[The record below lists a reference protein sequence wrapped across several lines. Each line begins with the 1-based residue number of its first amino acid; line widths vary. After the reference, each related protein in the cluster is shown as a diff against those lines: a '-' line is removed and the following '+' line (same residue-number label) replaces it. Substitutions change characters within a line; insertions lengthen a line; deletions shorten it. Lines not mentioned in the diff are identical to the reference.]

1 MTVSGFSTASTIEPQ
16 PQPDRE
22 DRRDFPAVAVAPRPS
37 LAAIVASLHGRTGKT
52 LLARIIADY
61 FVLAGT
67 RPLMFDTNLTEQTLH
82 AWFPYDTV
90 VVDVTEVR
98 DQMTLFD
105 TLAARSPESRVVD
118 VSHYVFRK
126 FFKVMQESHFAAEA
140 RTRRVEPIIFY
151 IADRNPDAYEEG
163 RVLRD
168 RFADCAFVL
177 VENAFVGRIK
187 DLTRRS
193 AGYRAFDTHELCIA
207 LPPLDLTIA
216 DAIDDPNVSLSEI
229 MMQPLSR
236 SADAHPAGLSFEQ
249 QTEVRG
255 WLVQVFRE
263 LHRVTRA
270 VEERAPALYSDDP
283 LV

>member
-1 MTVSGFSTASTIEPQ
+1 MNMTVSGFSTDSTIEPL
-16 PQPDRE
+16 PQPDR
-22 DRRDFPAVAVAPRPS
+22 DSRHFPAVAAAPRPS

-52 LLARIIADY
+52 LLARMLADY

-67 RPLMFDTNLTEQTLH
+67 RPLIFDTDVTEQTLH

-90 VVDVTEVR
+90 VADPTEMR

-105 TLAARSPESRVVD
+105 TLAARAPEARVVD

-126 FFKVMQESHFAAEA
+126 FFKVMQELHFAAEA
-140 RTRRVEPIIFY
+140 RMRRVEPIIFY

-168 RFADCAFVL
+168 RFADCALVL
-177 VENAFVGRIK
+177 VENAFVGRMK
-187 DLTRRS
+187 DVTRRS

-216 DAIDDPNVSLSEI
+216 DAIDDPNVSLSDI
-229 MMQPLSR
+229 MNRPLSR
-236 SADAHPAGLSFEQ
+236 SADDASRRPVIRTADRGPRLAGAGVSRAAPRAPAWSRQ
-249 QTEVRG
+249 
-255 WLVQVFRE
+255 
-263 LHRVTRA
+263 
-270 VEERAPALYSDDP
+270 RAPALYDEP
-283 LV
+283 V